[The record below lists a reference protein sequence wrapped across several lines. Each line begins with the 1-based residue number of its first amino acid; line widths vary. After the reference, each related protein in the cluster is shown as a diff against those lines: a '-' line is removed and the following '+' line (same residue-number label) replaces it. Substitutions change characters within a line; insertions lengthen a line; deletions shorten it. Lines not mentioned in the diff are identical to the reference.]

1 MTAAT
6 QFDLVALLERV
17 GARPP
22 RYGRGKW
29 GCPKHSGSPSV
40 SVDLDRG
47 LFNCHHAGCDFH
59 GNSFTLARGLGLA
72 RRLSPA
78 EARALRL
85 ERERAEAAASAF
97 LVRVRGA
104 RFGLMALHVEL
115 LNLLDQAHERLKANC
130 EDDAGWEALAHVY
143 SELPRVR
150 AELILVSEGTIED
163 RLAWLDADKET
174 RHEMVNCI
182 LQVGGV
188 PTCDGRFLELDD
200 ARVPRTSANGSKA

>member
-1 MTAAT
+1 LTAAT
-6 QFDLVALLERV
+6 QYDLAVLLERV

-47 LFNCHHAGCDFH
+47 LFKCHHAGCDLY
-59 GNSFTLARGLGLA
+59 GNSFTLARKLGLA
-72 RRLSPA
+72 RRLSPEA
-78 EARALRL
+78 ARALCL

-97 LVRVRGA
+97 LVRVRAA
-104 RFGLMALHVEL
+104 RFGLTALHVEL

-130 EDDAGWEALAHVY
+130 EDDAGWEALAYVH

-150 AELILVSEGTIED
+150 AELIMVSEGTIED
-163 RLAWLDADKET
+163 RLAWLNADEKT
-174 RHEMVNCI
+174 HHEMTDRV

-188 PTCDGRFLELDD
+188 PTFDGKFVE
-200 ARVPRTSANGSKA
+200 TG

>member
-6 QFDLVALLERV
+6 QFDLDALLERV

-78 EARALRL
+78 EARALCL

-97 LVRVRGA
+97 LVRVRAA
-104 RFGLMALHVEL
+104 RFGLTALHVEL
-115 LNLLDQAHERLKANC
+115 LNLLDQAHERLQTNH
-130 EDDAGWEALAHVY
+130 DDEAAWGALAY
-143 SELPRVR
+143 SHNELPRVKV
-150 AELILVSEGTIED
+150 ALLLLSEGTFGD
-163 RLAWLDADKET
+163 RKAWLEADEDTHHKMKD
-174 RHEMVNCI
+174 RI

-188 PTCDGRFLELDD
+188 PTYDGKFVELDD
-200 ARVPRTSANGSKA
+200 PPVSRTLANGSKN

>member
-1 MTAAT
+1 LTAAT
-6 QFDLVALLERV
+6 QFDLAALLERV

-72 RRLSPA
+72 RRLIPA
-78 EARALRL
+78 EARALRV
-85 ERERAEAAASAF
+85 ERERADAAARAF

-104 RFGLMALHVEL
+104 RFGLSAIHIEL
-115 LNLLDQAHERLKANC
+115 LNLQDRVHERLKANC
-130 EDDAGWEALAHVY
+130 EDDAGWEALAYIY

-150 AELILVSEGTIED
+150 TELIMVSEGTIED
-163 RLAWLDADKET
+163 RLAWLNADEET
-174 RHEMVNCI
+174 RHKMINRT

-188 PTCDGRFLELDD
+188 PTFDGKFIK
-200 ARVPRTSANGSKA
+200 TG